1 MAVTD
6 YPPLSRSRERGQV
19 LPLLVILLALAVA
32 AAVVVTE
39 IGVAAI
45 ERARAQGAADAAALA
60 GAASGEPAAHDVARA
75 NGAEVIAYI
84 EVGAKVEVEIRYRRA
99 VAIATAEATSSS
111 DAAGGGDRQGLA
123 PAMVAALARADDL
136 LGRSVPV
143 TSGYRSRSE
152 QEALWQGRDE
162 NPYPVAPPGTSNH
175 EVGLAIDVPEAFVST
190 FLVVARE
197 AGLCQ
202 PLPQSDPVHFEPCP
216 PTPP

>member
-1 MAVTD
+1 MSVTD
-6 YPPLSRSRERGQV
+6 DPPMARSRQRGQV
-19 LPLLVILLALAVA
+19 LPLLLIVLALAA
-32 AAVVVTE
+32 AAGVVVVE

-45 ERARAQGAADAAALA
+45 EQARAQAAADAAALA

-75 NGAEVIAYI
+75 NGAEVVAYV
-84 EVGAKVEVEIRYRRA
+84 EAGAVVEVEIRYRRA
-99 VAIATAEATSSS
+99 TAIATAEATARP
-111 DAAGGGDRQGLA
+111 DAPGGGDRHGLA

-136 LGRSVPV
+136 LGRPVPV
-143 TSGYRSRSE
+143 AS
-152 QEALWQGRDE
+152 
-162 NPYPVAPPGTSNH
+162 H
-175 EVGLAIDVPEAFVST
+175 ETGLAIDVPAAFVPT